1 MQYLKRELRKHKE
14 EFSYLIGGVN
24 AGTNEKRTL
33 IIKPNETKEDWKQ
46 LSNKIYKSKQE
57 VLAQV
62 RELETKVSVNSDITI
77 ILQEL
82 EVSISECKILLTKKV
97 NQ

>member
-14 EFSYLIGGVN
+14 EFSELIGGVN